1 MPRIPKPQGSGR
13 VLITLGDSR
22 AREVSYHI
30 PPYFNLKGVP
40 PIFDLTHL
48 QTHKKINH
56 PIPSF
61 P

>member
-1 MPRIPKPQGSGR
+1 MPRIPKPQGSGQ

-22 AREVSYHI
+22 ASGASYHI
-30 PPYFNLKGVP
+30 PPYFNLIGVN

-48 QTHKKINH
+48 QAHEKNTH
-56 PIPSF
+56 PTPSF